1 MSVWKETGDDGS
13 SPTIAQTQGA
23 ELSMETRTT
32 GTGAA
37 ITPSE
42 IRDLATP
49 LTDDASIDRL
59 LHRSVMPDSFFG
71 RGVAWHGQVLPL
83 ASCAHTEIDCR
94 TRLLFHRGG
103 RRLAQLLPGESL
115 GEWSKRNRIGA
126 PGRAVV
132 VRPVADLD
140 VGECRGGGLRQLTAH
155 VQRRDVCRRRFFAVG
170 VAVCRVRLSA
180 RASPGRPRERP

>member
-49 LTDDASIDRL
+49 LTDDASIDPL
-59 LHRSVMPDSFFG
+59 LHRSVMPDSFFW
-71 RGVAWHGQVLPL
+71 A
-83 ASCAHTEIDCR
+83 
-94 TRLLFHRGG
+94 
-103 RRLAQLLPGESL
+103 
-115 GEWSKRNRIGA
+115 
-126 PGRAVV
+126 
-132 VRPVADLD
+132 
-140 VGECRGGGLRQLTAH
+140 
-155 VQRRDVCRRRFFAVG
+155 RRRM
-170 VAVCRVRLSA
+170 A
-180 RASPGRPRERP
+180 RPSITAGELRSHGD